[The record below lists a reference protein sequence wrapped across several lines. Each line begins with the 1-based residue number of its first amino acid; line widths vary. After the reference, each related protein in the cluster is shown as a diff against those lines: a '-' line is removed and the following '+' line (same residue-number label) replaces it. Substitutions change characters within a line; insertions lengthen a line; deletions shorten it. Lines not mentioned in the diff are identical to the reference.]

1 MTRFTVVWTQRA
13 SDQLAQLWLD
23 SNKRDEVTVAAD
35 AIDKQLRDDPDH
47 KGSVASEKVRELFE
61 PPLRVL
67 FSIREPDRI
76 VEVIRIA
83 LLDKR

>member
-23 SNKRDEVTVAAD
+23 SDKREAVTSAAD
-35 AIDKQLRDDPDH
+35 AIDRQLRDDPDD
-47 KGSVASEKVRELFE
+47 KGSIATEKTREFFE
-61 PPLRVL
+61 PPLRIL
-67 FSIREPDRI
+67 FSVREPDRI

-83 LLDKR
+83 LLDER